1 MSAVPSSV
9 KRRRRTHPGQR
20 LVRWFAYGV
29 FFFLVAPLFVLVAA
43 SFAPDSYV
51 RFPPSGLT
59 LRWYRAFFADQTFVR
74 AIVLSIEL
82 ALASA
87 AIATALG
94 FLAAYALVRS
104 QFPGR
109 QLAWSLFLSPLILP
123 QIVLGVALLQF
134 FAMLGMPNSFV
145 GLLAAHVVAVMP
157 YVIRTVGAAL
167 TTVDVRVEEAAAD
180 LGANRV
186 TTLILVVAPIVKGA
200 MVAAGLFAFIMSWI
214 NVEISIFLSSTGLY
228 PLPVVLYNFM
238 EYSITTLVVAAAA
251 IGIYVAVAL
260 VVAVDFTIGLHR
272 ASRM

>member
-1 MSAVPSSV
+1 MRPRVSPKPLKSV
-9 KRRRRTHPGQR
+9 TVGQGI
-20 LVRWFAYGV
+20 VRWFTYAV

-43 SFAPDSYV
+43 SFAPESYV

-59 LRWYRAFFADQTFVR
+59 VRWYQEFFAEPVFVR

-82 ALASA
+82 AVGSA
-87 AIATALG
+87 LVATALG
-94 FLAAYALVRS
+94 FLAAYVLVRTE
-104 QFPGR
+104 FLGR
-109 QLAWSLFLSPLILP
+109 RLAWSLFLSPLILP

-134 FAMLGMPNSFV
+134 FTMLGMSNSLF
-145 GLLAAHVVAVMP
+145 GLLIAHVVAVIP
-157 YVIRTVGAAL
+157 YVIRTVAAAL

-180 LGANRV
+180 LGANRL
-186 TTLILVVAPIVKGA
+186 TTLVLVVAPMVKGA
-200 MVAAGLFAFIMSWI
+200 LIAAGLFAFIMSWI

-251 IGIYVAVAL
+251 IGIYVAAAL

-272 ASRM
+272 ASRL